1 MEQIRAFIAIELPEG
16 LKISLARL
24 QDSLRSGREEFV
36 KWVDPEGIHLTLK
49 FLGNV
54 PSDKIAEI
62 TEATARAA
70 KGVKPFYLQ
79 AQGVGAFPNL
89 KSPKVVWVGL
99 GGEIQSLKNLQSRIE
114 RTLSELDFPTE
125 AKEFS
130 PHLTLGRVR
139 DKATSRDR
147 SQLGEALGTL
157 KFESSSAFLVDEI
170 SLMRSTLTSSGAIYN
185 RLSSVKL
192 SPG

>member
-1 MEQIRAFIAIELPEG
+1 MEQIRAFIAIELPEE

-62 TEATARAA
+62 TEAIARAA

-99 GGEIQSLKNLQSRIE
+99 GGELQSLKNLQSRIE
-114 RTLSELDFPTE
+114 RTLSELDFPAET
-125 AKEFS
+125 KEFS

-139 DKATSRDR
+139 DKATSRER
-147 SQLGEALGTL
+147 SQLGEALGAL
-157 KFESSSAFLVDEI
+157 KFESSSAFLVDGI